1 MLFCSIKKQGNR
13 GKSMNEYDWYG
24 IDNTA
29 KIFPAISG
37 THTTSVYRIDAR
49 LNETVKPE
57 LLEKAVNTVL
67 PSFPAFMVRLRQGLF
82 WYYFE
87 HNFEKASVD
96 EEKGYPTNRIDTD
109 ANNDYL
115 FRFSYF
121 NNKINLDV
129 FHALSDGLGAMN
141 FLIAVVGCYLKLCGK
156 PLDDFSNNI
165 GNMQSY
171 PAMQD
176 SFAHY
181 FSSVQVEKRKRIK
194 AYHIKGTSR
203 PLGSVKVIHGILETD
218 SLKVLTKSKNVTVT
232 AYLAAVLAYSILETM
247 PGRKSANPV
256 RLSVP
261 INLRQFFESK
271 TQRNFFA
278 FIYIDIDVSQNEYT
292 FDELLHLVSEQ
303 MIIRTKPEYFVPK
316 VSYYLQAE
324 RNIFARLTPL
334 IIKNLA
340 LRVIYKQAGEKTFTC
355 TLSNLGEIKVMP
367 SVGEYIERFDAIIES
382 TMKTRMGCAICSYKN
397 QLVVSFTKSDYET
410 DLEKYFFRFLSGQ
423 GLKIIL
429 EQN

>member
-1 MLFCSIKKQGNR
+1 MLFIL
-13 GKSMNEYDWYG
+13 
-24 IDNTA
+24 A
-29 KIFPAISG
+29 
-37 THTTSVYRIDAR
+37 
-49 LNETVKPE
+49 
-57 LLEKAVNTVL
+57 
-67 PSFPAFMVRLRQGLF
+67 
-82 WYYFE
+82 
-87 HNFEKASVD
+87 
-96 EEKGYPTNRIDTD
+96 
-109 ANNDYL
+109 
-115 FRFSYF
+115 
-121 NNKINLDV
+121 
-129 FHALSDGLGAMN
+129 
-141 FLIAVVGCYLKLCGK
+141 
-156 PLDDFSNNI
+156 
-165 GNMQSY
+165 
-171 PAMQD
+171 
-176 SFAHY
+176 
-181 FSSVQVEKRKRIK
+181 
-194 AYHIKGTSR
+194 
-203 PLGSVKVIHGILETD
+203 PLGIFYHTIH
-218 SLKVLTKSKNVTVT
+218 
-232 AYLAAVLAYSILETM
+232 
-247 PGRKSANPV
+247 
-256 RLSVP
+256 
-261 INLRQFFESK
+261 QFFESK

>member
-1 MLFCSIKKQGNR
+1 
-13 GKSMNEYDWYG
+13 MNEYDWYG
-24 IDNTA
+24 LDNTA

-37 THTTSVYRIDAR
+37 PHTTGVYRIDLR
-49 LNETVKPE
+49 LNEPVTPD

-87 HNFEKASVD
+87 HNFEKALVG
-96 EEKGYPTNRIDTD
+96 EEKGYPTNRIDAD
-109 ANNDYL
+109 ANNGYL

-121 NNKINLDV
+121 GKKINLDV
-129 FHALSDGLGAMN
+129 FHALSDGAGAMN
-141 FLIAVVGCYLKLCGK
+141 FLIAVAGCYLRLCGK
-156 PLDDFSNNI
+156 PLDDVSDNTEDT
-165 GNMQSY
+165 QSY

-181 FSSVQVEKRKRIK
+181 FSSVQAEKTKRVK
-194 AYHIKGTSR
+194 AYHIRGTSR
-203 PLGSVKVIHGILETD
+203 PLGSVKVIHGVLETD
-218 SLKVLTKSKNVTVT
+218 SLKALTKSKNVTIT
-232 AYLAAVLAYSILETM
+232 AYLAAVLAFSILETM
-247 PGRKSANPV
+247 PGRKSAHPI

-261 INLRQFFESK
+261 INLRRFFESK

-278 FIYIDIDVSQNEYT
+278 FIYIDIEVKQNGYT
-292 FDELLHLVSEQ
+292 FDELLQLVSEQ
-303 MIIRTKPEYFVPK
+303 MTTRTKPEYFAPK

-324 RNIFARLTPL
+324 KNIVARLTPL
-334 IIKNLA
+334 MIKNFA
-340 LRVIYKQAGEKTFTC
+340 LRMIYRQIGEKTYTC

-367 SVGEYIERFDAIIES
+367 QVSEYIERFDAMLGNSRINHLS
-382 TMKTRMGCAICSYKN
+382 CAVCSCKN
-397 QLVVSFTKSDYET
+397 QLVVSFAKSVYET
-410 DLEKYFFRFLSGQ
+410 DVEKYFFRFLSGQ

>member
-1 MLFCSIKKQGNR
+1 MDK
-13 GKSMNEYDWYG
+13 YDWYG
-24 IDNTA
+24 LDNTA
-29 KIFPAISG
+29 KIFPAIRG
-37 THTTSVYRIDAR
+37 PYTTSVYRIDVK
-49 LNETVKPE
+49 LNEVVDSA
-57 LLEKAVNTVL
+57 LLEEAVNTVL

-87 HNFEKASVD
+87 HNFEKALVG
-96 EEKGYPTNRIDTD
+96 EEKNPPTSHIN
-109 ANNDYL
+109 ANTNNGYL

-129 FHALSDGLGAMN
+129 FHALSDGTGAMN
-141 FLIAVVGCYLKLCGK
+141 FLLSVVGCYLKLCGK
-156 PLDDFSNNI
+156 PIADFS
-165 GNMQSY
+165 GTMRQTQRY

-181 FSSVQVEKRKRIK
+181 FSSVPAEKTKRVK

-218 SLKVLTKSKNVTVT
+218 ALKALAKAKNITIT

-247 PGRKSANPV
+247 PGRKSAHPI

-261 INLRQFFESK
+261 IDLRRFFESK

-278 FIYIDIDVSQNEYT
+278 FVYIDIEVRQGGYT
-292 FDELLHLVSEQ
+292 PDELFLLVSEQ
-303 MIIRTKPEYFVPK
+303 LQERTKPEYFERRLG
-316 VSYYLQAE
+316 YYLQAE
-324 RNIFARLTPL
+324 KNIFTRLTPL
-334 IIKNLA
+334 IVKNLA
-340 LRVIYKQAGEKTFTC
+340 LRFIYRQVGEKTYTC
-355 TLSNLGEIKVMP
+355 TLSNLGEIKMP
-367 SVGEYIERFDAIIES
+367 PSFYDYIERFDAMLGNS
-382 TMKTRMGCAICSYKN
+382 RFNHMSCAVCSCKN
-397 QLVVSFTKSDYET
+397 QLVVSFTKSDFET
-410 DLEKYFFRFLSGQ
+410 DVEKHCFLSEQ